1 MLKGSLED
9 YIDVMGFLEVKRSN
23 KTWFKD
29 FLMHYTSVINNVDKK
44 KTIELKV
51 SEIIYKICHLFDV
64 TFDEVKSDSKQ
75 KNISKARKL
84 IAYFLHSKLKWTN
97 EHIGE
102 VLNRNHTTIYVM
114 IKNVIDETDDLAI
127 YKKCLDK
134 VI

>member
-1 MLKGSLED
+1 M
-9 YIDVMGFLEVKRSN
+9 
-23 KTWFKD
+23 
-29 FLMHYTSVINNVDKK
+29 
-44 KTIELKV
+44 

-84 IAYFLHSKLKWTN
+84 IAYFLHTNLKWTN

-102 VLNRNHTTIYVM
+102 ILNRNHATVYRMVQD
-114 IKNVIDETDDLAI
+114 VIDETDDLTI
-127 YKKCLDK
+127 YKKCLEK